1 MVYDTNTE
9 EHIDN
14 AIRQFK
20 HKKDELWSHQTKA
33 ALITLRKSF
42 IENQK
47 RHNYNNEYERLIG
60 VLTNKAIT
68 HSGNTAQLESR
79 VKQLET
85 LGARAV
91 TGLNGNK
98 TNQTYDEMILFNYI
112 KAYTATSYIQSLNPF
127 A

>member
-1 MVYDTNTE
+1 MVYDKNTE
-9 EHIDN
+9 RHLDN
-14 AIRQFK
+14 AIRHFK
-20 HKKDELWSHQTKA
+20 RKKDELEAHQTKA

-68 HSGNTAQLESR
+68 HSGNNKQLEER
-79 VKQLET
+79 VKQLEQM
-85 LGARAV
+85 GARAV

-98 TNQTYDEMILFNYI
+98 KKQTYDEI
-112 KAYTATSYIQSLNPF
+112 KAEVGKY
-127 A
+127 

>member
-1 MVYDTNTE
+1 MFFV
-9 EHIDN
+9 
-14 AIRQFK
+14 Q
-20 HKKDELWSHQTKA
+20 
-33 ALITLRKSF
+33 
-42 IENQK
+42 
-47 RHNYNNEYERLIG
+47 YERLIC

-98 TNQTYDEMILFNYI
+98 KKQTYDQI
-112 KAYTATSYIQSLNPF
+112 KAEVNQY
-127 A
+127 

>member
-1 MVYDTNTE
+1 VYDKNTE
-9 EHIDN
+9 KHIDN
-14 AIRQFK
+14 AIRHFK
-20 HKKDELWSHQTKA
+20 RKKDELEAHQTKA

-68 HSGNTAQLESR
+68 HSGNTEQLENR

-98 TNQTYDEMILFNYI
+98 KKQTYDEI
-112 KAYTATSYIQSLNPF
+112 KAMVNQY
-127 A
+127 

>member
-1 MVYDTNTE
+1 MVYDKNTE
-9 EHIDN
+9 KHIDN
-14 AIRQFK
+14 AIRHFK
-20 HKKDELWSHQTKA
+20 RKKDELEAHQTKA

-68 HSGNTAQLESR
+68 HSGNTEQLENR

-98 TNQTYDEMILFNYI
+98 KKQTYDEI
-112 KAYTATSYIQSLNPF
+112 KAMVNS
-127 A
+127 

>member
-1 MVYDTNTE
+1 MVYDKNTE
-9 EHIDN
+9 KHIDN
-14 AIRQFK
+14 AIRHFK
-20 HKKDELWSHQTKA
+20 RKKDELEAHQTKA

-60 VLTNKAIT
+60 ILSNKAIT
-68 HSGNTAQLESR
+68 HSGNTEQLENR
-79 VKQLET
+79 VKHLET

-98 TNQTYDEMILFNYI
+98 KKQTYDEI
-112 KAYTATSYIQSLNPF
+112 KAMVNS
-127 A
+127 

>member
-1 MVYDTNTE
+1 MVYDKNTE
-9 EHIDN
+9 KHIDN
-14 AIRQFK
+14 AIRHFK
-20 HKKDELWSHQTKA
+20 RKKDELEAHQTKA

-68 HSGNTAQLESR
+68 HSGNTEQLENR

-98 TNQTYDEMILFNYI
+98 KKQTYDEI
-112 KAYTATSYIQSLNPF
+112 KAMVNN
-127 A
+127 